1 MLCATSCRKLFLK
14 SVWSWQPRVV
24 ISLVGCECHMKNF
37 HTTKIK
43 CSCSSQQSADYF
55 ALYYEKLT
63 CDNLKIMCLEG
74 ISTVCFLC
82 VNGQILPS
90 SILAR
95 LDGTIYGWSV
105 PWRKGEDYCFIFRS
119 VTMKFTAQRIKLGGF
134 VFFFFNLGKYLKCVG
149 WNQIVLLAVVSV
161 VHMSGT
167 LMHARTSK

>member
-14 SVWSWQPRVV
+14 SVWSWQPRIV

-105 PWRKGEDYCFIFRS
+105 PWRKGEDYCFVFRS
-119 VTMKFTAQRIKLGGF
+119 VTMKFTAQKIKLGGV
-134 VFFFFNLGKYLKCVG
+134 VFFFQPWKIPKTCGVKPDCAACCCLCCAYV
-149 WNQIVLLAVVSV
+149 WYSD
-161 VHMSGT
+161 
-167 LMHARTSK
+167 AR